1 MKRFTKETLSNYNG
15 KNGRPA
21 YIAVNGIV
29 YDVTNNSSWI
39 NGEHNGTNAGQDI
52 SQSMSSHGKKVLT
65 HIDKVGIYD
74 QKNNLLQNFDPK

>member
-15 KNGRPA
+15 KNDRPA

-39 NGEHNGTNAGQDI
+39 DGEHNGINAGKDI
-52 SQSMSSHGKKVLT
+52 SRNISSHGKKVLI
-65 HIDKVGIYD
+65 HINKVGIYD
-74 QKNNLLQNFDPK
+74 